1 MTKKI
6 IVALIALAFIL
17 SVLIPAFADD
27 KAGAKNSKQSAQL
40 VAVLP
45 ASDGIMSVDV
55 KRLLS
60 EALPQILSG
69 NQPELNRILGKFET
83 IKTKTGIDLK
93 RFEQVAVGVK
103 ANQVS
108 PSKFEFEPIILA
120 RGSYEA
126 GALVSIAKLASK
138 GKYREEKIG
147 NRTVYIFSIK
157 EILAE
162 NKPQSKGSFFDKIL
176 DKMFNSSANSEF
188 ALTAYDAKTLA
199 FGSVNRVRELIEGKT
214 RVDNQLLD
222 LIYRNQTAVMS
233 FGANMP
239 QGMSGFLDLDNAE
252 IDKNID
258 VIKQIYGTMN
268 VNGNN
273 TNVSMTAK
281 TLKNQEAEDLELFL
295 KGIAEVGKILIG
307 SSKGADKK
315 VYARMIE
322 NAKIS
327 RQANE
332 VSMDLQVP
340 QEDIDVIIGEK
351 K

>member
-6 IVALIALAFIL
+6 IVALIALTFIL

-27 KAGAKNSKQSAQL
+27 KAAKNSKQSTQL

-60 EALPQILSG
+60 EALPQILSA
-69 NQPELNRILGKFET
+69 NQPELTRILGKFDE
-83 IKTKTGIDLK
+83 IKTKTGIDLR

-120 RGSYEA
+120 RGSYDA
-126 GALVSIAKLASK
+126 GALVALAKLASK

-147 NRTVYIFSIK
+147 NRTIYIFSIK
-157 EILAE
+157 EILEE
-162 NKPQSKGSFFDKIL
+162 NKPQSKGSFMDTIL
-176 DKMFNSSANSEF
+176 GKLFNSTNSEF
-188 ALTAYDAKTLA
+188 ALTAYDTTTLA
-199 FGSVNRVRELIEGKT
+199 FGSIARVRETIEGKT

-222 LIYRNQTAVMS
+222 LVYRNQTAVMS

-239 QGMSGFLDLDNAE
+239 KGMSGFFDLDNAE

-268 VNGNN
+268 VTGNT
-273 TNVSMTAK
+273 TNVLVTAK
-281 TLKNQEAEDLELFL
+281 TLKNEEAEDLELFL

-340 QEDIDVIIGEK
+340 QEDLNVIVGEK